1 MDKPDCSDASDA
13 WELPH
18 VITITSSSESEE
30 ERHDERHDDHQA
42 VSHYYLV
49 SVVCI
54 FYFNHSPGAHNLHNV
69 LLKCNLF
76 VTSYLLC
83 TVLHAITDNL

>member
-1 MDKPDCSDASDA
+1 MDKPACSDASDA

-18 VITITSSSESEE
+18 VIMITSSSESEE
-30 ERHDERHDDHQA
+30 ERHDDHQA
-42 VSHYYLV
+42 VSYYYLV

-54 FYFNHSPGAHNLHNV
+54 FYFNHSPGVHNLRNV

-83 TVLHAITDNL
+83 TVLHVIADNL